1 MSSLDR
7 KFLRDL
13 GNLGGQAIAASLVMA
28 CGLAMMI
35 MTRSMVVS
43 LESARRAYYGE
54 YRFGDIFCDLKR
66 APNDVRL
73 RLARVS
79 GVAAVETRVVGTL
92 RLYLPKGGEIVD
104 GTILS
109 LPEGRGSG
117 LNQILLKA
125 GRFPEKADEVI
136 ISEPFAQARF
146 LRSGDLVDVILQGAR
161 KRLKVVGVGISPECV
176 FEKRPN
182 DPLPD
187 SKRFGVFW
195 MKERELAAA
204 YGLEG
209 AFNRIIVDVA
219 PGVDVRSVMAEVD
232 RILAPYG
239 GLTAYGRADHS
250 SDRALNGEIKILSAL
265 SVAFPLVFLSLS
277 TFMIAGLLA
286 RAVYMQR
293 EQISQLKALG
303 YSAVQIGQ
311 HYLKF
316 TLVIVVFG
324 LCTGVATGVLL
335 GANVV
340 DLYRKFFRFPALP
353 LEIDYGAIGV
363 AVVISVVS
371 TLLGVSS
378 ALYQAMRL
386 PPAEGM
392 RPDRP
397 AKFTPSIFEH
407 LRIHRLLGRSS
418 RMALRNLARKPWR
431 AAVMALGIAMATAV
445 SIVPGALRDA
455 IDYLA
460 ELQWTRMQRQDVT
473 VRLTEPGPAA
483 AFHDLRRLAA
493 VVQAEPFRSVPV
505 RIHFGHRNRFL
516 LLMGLSG
523 TGRLVRMF
531 DAKGRAL
538 NPPSAG
544 LLISKKLAEILGAR
558 VGDRLLVESLEGR
571 RLWREVPLQGLIAD
585 YHGLN
590 AVMSIESLR
599 QLMLEGEIISGA
611 YLRIDPLRWSDFL
624 ESVRT
629 APRIAV
635 LGIKSAMS
643 ESFRRWTGES
653 LRLVQKIYFLFATM
667 LAFGVVY
674 TSSRIAFSERSRDL
688 AILRIAG
695 FTRGEVTNVLLAELA
710 VPMSFALP
718 IGLWVGGK
726 LAGLTLQAAS
736 TETARLPVILSTE
749 TYLIASLVIL
759 VSAGISFGVVGKGIR
774 NLDLQAFL
782 RTGE

>member
-1 MSSLDR
+1 
-7 KFLRDL
+7 
-13 GNLGGQAIAASLVMA
+13 
-28 CGLAMMI
+28 
-35 MTRSMVVS
+35 VVS
-43 LESARRAYYGE
+43 LESARSSYYGE
-54 YRFGDIFCDLKR
+54 YRFGDVFCDLKR
-66 APNDVRL
+66 APNAVRS
-73 RLARVS
+73 RLAKVS
-79 GVAAVETRVVGTL
+79 GVAALETQVVGAL
-92 RLYLPKGGEIVD
+92 RLYLPKGSEIVD
-104 GTILS
+104 GTIIS
-109 LPEGRGSG
+109 LPEGPARG
-117 LNQILLKA
+117 LNQILLKT
-125 GRFPEKADEVI
+125 GRFPEKGDEVV
-136 ISEPFAQARF
+136 ISEPFAQARL
-146 LRSGDLVDVILQGAR
+146 LRSGDFVDVIMQGAR
-161 KRLKVVGVGISPECV
+161 KRLRIVGVGISPESV
-176 FEKRPN
+176 FEKRPG

-187 SKRFGVFW
+187 SKRFGLFW

-209 AFNRIIVDVA
+209 AFNRIVVDVA
-219 PGVDVRSVMAEVD
+219 PGVDVRSVMGEVD

-239 GLTAYGRADHS
+239 GLTAYERANHS
-250 SDRALNGEIKILSAL
+250 SDKALNGEIKILGAL

-293 EQISQLKALG
+293 EQIAQLKALG
-303 YSAVQIGQ
+303 YSAVQIGR

-316 TLVIVVFG
+316 TLAIVAFG
-324 LCTGVATGVLL
+324 LLAGVATGVLL
-335 GANVV
+335 GGNVV
-340 DLYRKFFRFPALP
+340 DLYRKFFRFPVLP
-353 LEIDYGAIGV
+353 LEIDYGAI
-363 AVVISVVS
+363 AMAMVISVVS

-378 ALYQAMRL
+378 VLYQAMRL

-392 RPDRP
+392 RPARP
-397 AKFTPSIFEH
+397 AKFVPSIFEH
-407 LRIHRLLGRSS
+407 VRIHRFLTRST

-431 AAVMALGIAMATAV
+431 AAVTAFGIAMATAV

-455 IDYLA
+455 IDYLG

-483 AFHDLRRLAA
+483 AFRDLRRLAA
-493 VVQAEPFRSVPV
+493 VVQAEPFRSVRV
-505 RIHFGHRNRFL
+505 RIHFGHRSRSL
-516 LLMGLSG
+516 SLMGLSQSG
-523 TGRLVRMF
+523 QLVRMF

-538 NPPSAG
+538 DPPSEG

-571 RLWREVPLQGLIAD
+571 RLWREVPLRALIAD

-611 YLRIDPLRWSDFL
+611 HLRIDPLGWSAFL

-653 LRLVQKIYFLFATM
+653 LRVVQKIYFLFATM

-674 TSSRIAFSERSRDL
+674 TSSRIAFSERSRDI
-688 AILRIAG
+688 AILRIVG
-695 FTRGEVTNVLLAELA
+695 FSRGEVTRVLLAELA
-710 VPMSFALP
+710 VPMTFALP
-718 IGLWVGGK
+718 FGLWIGGK

-749 TYLIASLVIL
+749 TYLISSLVIV
-759 VSAGISFGVVGKGIR
+759 VSAGISFAVVGKGIR
-774 NLDLQAFL
+774 NLDLLAFL
-782 RTGE
+782 RTSE